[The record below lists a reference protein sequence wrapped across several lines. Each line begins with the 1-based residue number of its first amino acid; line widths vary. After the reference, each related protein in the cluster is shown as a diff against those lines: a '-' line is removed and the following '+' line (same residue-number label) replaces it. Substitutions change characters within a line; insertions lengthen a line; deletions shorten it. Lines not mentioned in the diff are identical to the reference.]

1 MAKPNTASS
10 LVAAAS
16 AIDEELR
23 EYDQLA
29 REAKRI
35 ELDSEKS
42 LGRAASILEDA
53 TTRQPRIQQ
62 KLRALVSEIEAEQGR
77 QQASLDTLVE
87 VSRSLSARATEF
99 EGLLGRFVTL
109 GESAKAIHQLT
120 GELSE
125 RKKGGATDGELL
137 EGLRALETRIETVIT
152 DAEGLARDAE
162 QNSWP
167 DVAHQAN
174 AIRQQVASAKN
185 KLALAHRTVSERA
198 PS

>member
-29 REAKRI
+29 REAKRV

-42 LGRAASILEDA
+42 LARAARILEDA

-62 KLRALVSEIEAEQGR
+62 KLRALVSEIEAAQGR
-77 QQASLDTLVE
+77 QQASLDALVE

-99 EGLLGRFVTL
+99 EGLLGRFVAL
-109 GESAKAIHQLT
+109 GESAKAVHQLT
-120 GELSE
+120 AELSE

-137 EGLRALETRIETVIT
+137 EGLGALESRIETVIV

-162 QNSWP
+162 QNRWP
-167 DVAHQAN
+167 DVARQAN
-174 AIRQQVASAKN
+174 AIGQQVASAKN